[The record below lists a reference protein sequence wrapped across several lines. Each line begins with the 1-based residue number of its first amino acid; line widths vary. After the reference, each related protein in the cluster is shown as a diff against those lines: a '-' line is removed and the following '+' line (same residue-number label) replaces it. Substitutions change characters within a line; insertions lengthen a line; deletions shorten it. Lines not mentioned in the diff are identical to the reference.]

1 MPQETQNNFSGGLN
15 TRYPSHLIPEN
26 QATELTDVDLSYG
39 DLRGDYG
46 MAPGGFQ
53 EYYYEEGNTWVDSG
67 GFTFAVAVIDWPYSA
82 SSTTQT
88 ISTDANYFSILS
100 IGKKKM
106 N

>member
-46 MAPGGFQ
+46 MAPDGQQ
-53 EYYYEEGNTWVDSG
+53 EYYWPVYNRYSRSKTNT
-67 GFTFAVAVIDWPYSA
+67 
-82 SSTTQT
+82 
-88 ISTDANYFSILS
+88 
-100 IGKKKM
+100 
-106 N
+106 